1 MVATWLKRHS
11 KYAIS
16 YWHYIWTLA
25 IVFLYLKETQQNFLI
40 NFCFLIPFQLY
51 PLRLSTC
58 NLHGNNTRAGI
69 NCLIEHISLKQF
81 ISTAPIRHDSAASQP
96 EVWLESG
103 GVSLGPINAE
113 AAMALPSPDFH
124 SMQDDFLKLHDF
136 KIGRLWFL
144 WPGDGVKVSTSVMGK
159 CGCLGGCVFFGN
171 NRNGIGFFHP
181 KKFRDVTPTAVCK
194 VSPEGMDPG
203 FGQSLL
209 HKNKLIFDIGDSG
222 WLSPTREFAFTRGYM
237 SSVTTPD
244 TPVTGITV
252 VEEIN
257 ASPKHVATEPA
268 TETIAEINPQAKLSH
283 SPTGVSETPSSSSV
297 VTTSPSEV
305 LSRESIA
312 TNPFDTVRSVDSAT
326 LRDSVRGSLVETQ
339 GSSVGNLSLSS
350 SQSPPPF
357 SPTPRSS
364 IVRTPS
370 SRSSGQSPSGRSSVT
385 SQSPG
390 LNRRMRNAS
399 TRRDP
404 QRQIST
410 VSLESELYY
419 SAEEDAEDDHAY
431 SSSDI
436 AVPPEKMADA
446 SQEIH
451 SSGSDSVN
459 LGTLK
464 RDPGLKLDLDPCPF
478 SSKEKSDL
486 ERQESSSSLTNSTLS
501 YMSADT
507 DPDDTLSQGMLEE
520 ELSMVDLHGQ
530 VSIFL
535 LNIFSL
541 LFSCA

>member
-1 MVATWLKRHS
+1 
-11 KYAIS
+11 
-16 YWHYIWTLA
+16 
-25 IVFLYLKETQQNFLI
+25 
-40 NFCFLIPFQLY
+40 
-51 PLRLSTC
+51 
-58 NLHGNNTRAGI
+58 
-69 NCLIEHISLKQF
+69 
-81 ISTAPIRHDSAASQP
+81 
-96 EVWLESG
+96 
-103 GVSLGPINAE
+103 
-113 AAMALPSPDFH
+113 MALPSKDFH

-136 KIGRLWFL
+136 KTGRLWFL

-171 NRNGIGFFHP
+171 NRNGIAFFHP
-181 KKFRDVTPTAVCK
+181 KKFRDVTPTALCK

-209 HKNKLIFDIGDSG
+209 QKNKLIFDIGDSG

-257 ASPKHVATEPA
+257 ASPKHVTVEPV
-268 TETIAEINPQAKLSH
+268 TETIAEISPQTILPQ

-297 VTTSPSEV
+297 VTTSPSDV
-305 LSRESIA
+305 LSRESIT
-312 TNPFDTVRSVDSAT
+312 TNPFDTVRSTDLAT
-326 LRDSVRGSLVETQ
+326 LRDSTRGSLADTQ
-339 GSSVGNLSLSS
+339 GSSVGNLSQSS

-357 SPTPRSS
+357 SPTSRSS

-370 SRSSGQSPSGRSSVT
+370 SRSSGQSPSGRSSAT

-390 LNRRMRNAS
+390 LVRRMRYS
-399 TRRDP
+399 SSRHDP

-410 VSLESELYY
+410 MSLESEMYY
-419 SAEEDAEDDHAY
+419 SAEEDAEDVDAY

-436 AVPPEKMADA
+436 AVLPEKMAA
-446 SQEIH
+446 TSQEIH

-459 LGTLK
+459 WGTLK
-464 RDPGLKLDLDPCPF
+464 RDPGLKLDLDPGPF
-478 SSKEKSDL
+478 SSKEKSAV
-486 ERQESSSSLTNSTLS
+486 ERQDSTSSLTNSTLS

-507 DPDDTLSQGMLEE
+507 DPDETLSQGMLEE

-530 VSIFL
+530 VSTILFILLSLYFL
-535 LNIFSL
+535 ILK
-541 LFSCA
+541 

>member
-1 MVATWLKRHS
+1 
-11 KYAIS
+11 
-16 YWHYIWTLA
+16 
-25 IVFLYLKETQQNFLI
+25 
-40 NFCFLIPFQLY
+40 
-51 PLRLSTC
+51 
-58 NLHGNNTRAGI
+58 
-69 NCLIEHISLKQF
+69 
-81 ISTAPIRHDSAASQP
+81 
-96 EVWLESG
+96 
-103 GVSLGPINAE
+103 
-113 AAMALPSPDFH
+113 MALPGPDFH

-136 KIGRLWFL
+136 KTGRLWFL

-268 TETIAEINPQAKLSH
+268 TETIAEINLQAKLSH

-326 LRDSVRGSLVETQ
+326 LRDSARGSLVETQ

-541 LFSCA
+541 LFSFEPVHEKTNNLGSEQVRHKLGCTDTRWLEAGNFGFRNCTIHAAKTKVLISFPVTAKLICAFVFTYADYWFSHVVSYFESRDLYYIKIVIRVLDYEFEWLIFISSDLNSI